1 MYQSEFRS
9 RVSEAFRQGSR
20 LCVGI
25 DPHKHLLDE
34 WNFPDTAAGAEA
46 FGRTVLEAVADSA
59 GVLAVKP
66 QVAFFERFGASGY
79 TALENIFFEAKTAG
93 VLCIA
98 DAKRGDVGSSFD
110 AYAEAWLLPGGPLE
124 ADALTVNP
132 LQGVGVLER
141 AFELAHL
148 HDKGVFVLA
157 VTSNPEAEPI
167 LTAATAEGDSVS
179 NFLLKQIQGVNAGY
193 QSKGASDSDVANI
206 GAVLGATVRL
216 EDYGVDLVQDE
227 AQRVMPI
234 LAPGF
239 GHQGGSVRGARET
252 FGDFFRGTIIAESR
266 SVLAGS
272 RTGLAGRIESRIAR
286 LLDELGDSNNE

>member
-1 MYQSEFRS
+1 MYQSRFSS
-9 RVSEAFRQGSR
+9 RVAEAFLQGSR

-34 WNFPDTAAGAEA
+34 WELPDSAEGAEA
-46 FGRTVLEAVADSA
+46 FGRIVLEAAADSDA
-59 GVLAVKP
+59 VLAVKP

-79 TALENIFFEAKTAG
+79 AALEKIFFEAKAAG

-110 AYAEAWLLPGGPLE
+110 AYAEAWLQPGAPLE

-132 LQGVGVLER
+132 LQGVGVLSR

-157 VTSNPEAEPI
+157 VTSNPEAKPI
-167 LTAATAEGDSVS
+167 LSATTAAAGSVS
-179 NFLLKQIQGVNAGY
+179 NFLLQQIQEVNAGH
-193 QSKGASDSDVANI
+193 QSGSTSDSGVANI

-216 EDYGVDLVQDE
+216 EDYGVDLGKGASDQ
-227 AQRVMPI
+227 VMPI

-239 GHQGGSVRGARET
+239 GHQGGSVQAARKV
-252 FGDFFRGTIIAESR
+252 FGGFFRGTIISESR

-272 RTGLAGRIESRIAR
+272 RNGLAGRIKSRLTSLAE
-286 LLDELGDSNNE
+286 ELGDNNYG

>member
-1 MYQSEFRS
+1 MYQSRFS
-9 RVSEAFRQGSR
+9 IRVADALRRGDR

-34 WNFPDTAAGAEA
+34 WELPDSAAGAEA
-46 FGRTVLEAVADSA
+46 FGRIVLEAVADSA

-66 QVAFFERFGASGY
+66 QVAFFERFGSKGFI
-79 TALENIFFEAKTAG
+79 ALERILFDAKAAG
-93 VLCIA
+93 ILCIA

-110 AYAEAWLLPGGPLE
+110 AYAEAWLLPGSPLE

-157 VTSNPEAEPI
+157 VTSNPEAEPL
-167 LTAATAEGDSVS
+167 LTATTAGGSSVS
-179 NFLLKQIQGVNAGY
+179 NFLLERIQEVNAAHRSG
-193 QSKGASDSDVANI
+193 GAAVAEVANI

-216 EDYGVDLVQDE
+216 EDYGVELKKGE
-227 AQRVMPI
+227 TQRIMPV

-239 GHQGGSVRGARET
+239 GHQGGSVQAALT
-252 FGDFFRGTIIAESR
+252 AFGGFFRGTIIAESR

-272 RTGLAGRIESRIAR
+272 RTGFAGRLEARIAR
-286 LLDELGDSNNE
+286 LAQELGESNHG